1 MKNNFIYLAILV
13 SLCSSYSYPQNASTF
28 KINKKLEVAPKES
41 DTFITISP
49 THIKTIKSYH
59 VKEHINQKFGGYTTS
74 YEVSDLNLIYF
85 YDLGPNNS
93 RIITP
98 HFGAVREIPRK
109 QIKLNKNLLKSTNLS
124 DLVLINKTKIEP
136 LSTNITI
143 ACFDEAEKEVIAE
156 AKDVNK
162 ASTSEKYIYIH
173 LIKTYERIAE
183 KGCKSIE
190 IFQKLGDAYFF
201 DGDYVKAVKWY
212 GELFNMTTDLET
224 EYFERYAY
232 SLRAIGKKE
241 QANEII
247 KLLHQLSDVK
257 KNKTYL

>member
-13 SLCSSYSYPQNASTF
+13 SLFSFYSYAQNASTF
-28 KINKKLEVAPKES
+28 KINKKLEVAQKES
-41 DTFITISP
+41 DTFITINP

-59 VKEHINQKFGGYTTS
+59 VKENINQKFGGYTTS
-74 YEVSDLNLIYF
+74 YEVSDLNLICF

-98 HFGAVREIPRK
+98 HYGVVRQIPLK
-109 QIKLNKNLLKSTNLS
+109 KIKLNKNLLKSTNLS
-124 DLVLINKTKIEP
+124 DLVVINKTKTEP

-143 ACFDEAEKEVIAE
+143 ACLDEAEKEVIAE
-156 AKDVNK
+156 DKDSNK
-162 ASTSEKYIYIH
+162 SINSEKYTYIH
-173 LIKTYERIAE
+173 IIKTYERIAE
-183 KGCKSIE
+183 KGCKSVE
-190 IFQKLGDAYFF
+190 IFQKLGDAFFF

-212 GELFNMTTDLET
+212 GELFNMTTDLES

-241 QANEII
+241 KGNEII
-247 KLLHQLSDVK
+247 KLLQQLSSLK